1 MTMRSRQRAGRRYL
15 AGLVMAFALLFVVV
29 GTVGPAHRSPY
40 YLAIVPLPAAIAA
53 LLGWRAWTSKE
64 RAATFCAAALVLLVL
79 VLIFSHLLP
88 RSHG

>member
-1 MTMRSRQRAGRRYL
+1 MTMRSQQRIGGRYL
-15 AGLVMAFALLFVVV
+15 AGLVIAFALLFFVV

-53 LLGWRAWTSKE
+53 FLGWRAWTSKE
-64 RAATFCAAALVLLVL
+64 RSTALSAAALVLLLVVL
-79 VLIFSHLLP
+79 VFSHLLP

>member
-1 MTMRSRQRAGRRYL
+1 MTRSQQRIGSRYL
-15 AGLVMAFALLFVVV
+15 AGLVIAFALLFFVV

-53 LLGWRAWTSKE
+53 FLGWRGWTSKE
-64 RAATFCAAALVLLVL
+64 HSTVFSAAALVLLLVVL
-79 VLIFSHLLP
+79 VFSHFLP

>member
-1 MTMRSRQRAGRRYL
+1 MTLRSRQHIGSRYL
-15 AGLVMAFALLFVVV
+15 AGLVILFALLFVIV

-53 LLGWRAWTSKE
+53 FLGWRAWNSKE
-64 RAATFCAAALVLLVL
+64 RSAAFSAAALVLLLVVL
-79 VLIFSHLLP
+79 VFSHLLP